1 MKLFKLTKKSISTN
15 EGIFSLMIMAIFVTE
30 LVVTGFLTNLFSR
43 LGLFYSSL
51 LDAAILMLLFSLP
64 LWYFVVQP
72 LSGYNASLK
81 KSPRNYP
88 EVLFVAVLTGIFL
101 TEFLVMLTLPTI
113 LPLADKQ
120 TLNLAD
126 ACFTTLLNTPPLWW
140 LTCSRQIRRKQSR
153 ADDLLGAPIR
163 LYALLLFMVFLTD
176 LLMDI
181 LYPFFFPYLSHTAY
195 IVTDSSLSTL
205 FIAPLLWWFVVRPL
219 MKSSQSSR
227 ARANAIYSQAV
238 EAIVTIDA
246 EGAIESFNPAAER
259 IFGYNAEEMVGKEV
273 QLLFAGGRQSL
284 ENILR
289 MASESSRNAKDA
301 VVTIEISGRRRDGS
315 IVDIDVSASRLL
327 LEGRQEYLMIMRD
340 ISERKRLENE
350 LKESAVRFRQVFE
363 QSEDAILFIKPGT
376 CSVIDAN
383 VTAEKL
389 FGYSKSELQETG
401 LQLFTGHEAYSLLA
415 NAINN
420 ISPDRSAFLDRIANT
435 RKDGEEIIV
444 SMRAKLMTLQGV
456 TLVYCTF
463 RNITDRLHMERE
475 AREIQSKL
483 IQTNKM
489 TSLGLLVS
497 GVAHEINNPNNFIM
511 ANSRLLE
518 RSWADALNILR
529 EYHRENGEFF
539 IGGVPFS
546 ELDAHSPNLFAGII
560 DGARRIESIVNNLK
574 GFARNDSSI
583 ESSGINVNQVASA
596 AISILHYELNK
607 FTDNF
612 HAELAEGIPVIKGS
626 SQQLGQVIINLLMN
640 ACQSLPDRRSGIWLS
655 TGFDTGKQ
663 QVTISVRDEGHGMS
677 PEKSS
682 MIMEPFFT
690 TKLDSGGTG
699 LGLSI
704 CQSIVKDHS
713 WSMDFT
719 SEQGKGSTFVVRIPL
734 PATA

>member
-1 MKLFKLTKKSISTN
+1 
-15 EGIFSLMIMAIFVTE
+15 
-30 LVVTGFLTNLFSR
+30 
-43 LGLFYSSL
+43 
-51 LDAAILMLLFSLP
+51 
-64 LWYFVVQP
+64 
-72 LSGYNASLK
+72 
-81 KSPRNYP
+81 
-88 EVLFVAVLTGIFL
+88 
-101 TEFLVMLTLPTI
+101 
-113 LPLADKQ
+113 
-120 TLNLAD
+120 
-126 ACFTTLLNTPPLWW
+126 
-140 LTCSRQIRRKQSR
+140 
-153 ADDLLGAPIR
+153 
-163 LYALLLFMVFLTD
+163 
-176 LLMDI
+176 
-181 LYPFFFPYLSHTAY
+181 
-195 IVTDSSLSTL
+195 
-205 FIAPLLWWFVVRPL
+205 
-219 MKSSQSSR
+219 
-227 ARANAIYSQAV
+227 
-238 EAIVTIDA
+238 
-246 EGAIESFNPAAER
+246 
-259 IFGYNAEEMVGKEV
+259 
-273 QLLFAGGRQSL
+273 
-284 ENILR
+284 
-289 MASESSRNAKDA
+289 
-301 VVTIEISGRRRDGS
+301 
-315 IVDIDVSASRLL
+315 
-327 LEGRQEYLMIMRD
+327 
-340 ISERKRLENE
+340 
-350 LKESAVRFRQVFE
+350 
-363 QSEDAILFIKPGT
+363 
-376 CSVIDAN
+376 
-383 VTAEKL
+383 
-389 FGYSKSELQETG
+389 
-401 LQLFTGHEAYSLLA
+401 
-415 NAINN
+415 
-420 ISPDRSAFLDRIANT
+420 
-435 RKDGEEIIV
+435 
-444 SMRAKLMTLQGV
+444 
-456 TLVYCTF
+456 
-463 RNITDRLHMERE
+463 
-475 AREIQSKL
+475 
-483 IQTNKM
+483 M